1 MEVFLDAAGEMIH
14 GEDGVIIVWDNA
26 GIKIMKLPVI
36 LQAQLVAGEILLLGE
51 NASQNVLVL
60 MLQLKLPA
68 VLLQDVFGNQIL
80 DGARSSKLPNVQIQL
95 LTIIRPHVRQQVDAD
110 GKIRDIVIQMEEDFL
125 LLAEFQ
131 EEAEEAEAEE

>member
-110 GKIRDIVIQMEEDFL
+110 GKIQDGVL
-125 LLAEFQ
+125 LRMDLMQ
-131 EEAEEAEAEE
+131 EE